1 MVQQEIRLTEEK
13 IDSLEQSGW
22 EASVHGHDGKQQS
35 DIKHGLTFGNTSHY
49 DSSSC

>member
-1 MVQQEIRLTEEK
+1 MVQQEIRLTEEN

-35 DIKHGLTFGNTSHY
+35 DI
-49 DSSSC
+49 